1 MSPVARRRERH
12 SRRPTLSVI
21 RDSRMFFDGENAEEE
36 EMPPLEAPE
45 TKEPSAWASA
55 SEPAEGSEQ
64 GEPLTDAHC
73 ASAPSP
79 SLAPEGSAGDEQR
92 DDPEDRD
99 RPPTPPPKS
108 PSLGRHSRSASVL
121 SGESTL
127 PSLCSSSPTSRSV
140 ESADVHLPYRSP
152 TRAQSPLP
160 PLPHVHVDAAD
171 HARPTSPSGYPG
183 LFAHHRHTQI
193 LMEDLIATMDYDYT
207 NALEQLS
214 PPMSGLTPSALHPI
228 EDIEPGSSAGT
239 IKHVV
244 SPHARDS
251 IISQHTY
258 VFRQDSTSSGGSRW
272 STEASEDMHV
282 QSPIEDPE
290 LTFEEALST
299 TISPSQS
306 PTLSRTPSTSTVS
319 SEYDFGDDED
329 GYYSYDVGAFR
340 DPFGSPTTAQTRR
353 VFGYGIPWPST
364 HRRTSEDS
372 AGSGGSSS
380 AHDVLSDL
388 EDLAEDLTERF
399 ALSMKSPTTSVR
411 SSSHSGDSD
420 VFGAG
425 GELTDAPEGDYSSRR
440 SGRPSGGSSHGSHQ
454 YGSGGAHSGGHSGFD
469 GSWNGRGGLMGRGGG
484 GRDDEDS
491 DDDRRRRPSRL
502 PVNSRAIATDSEEDT
517 DSDDSGTDDYGD
529 ESPSLAAF
537 PRERR
542 STTRTLQPPASAPLP
557 RAATSVHAEQVEDDV
572 PLARQIP
579 GALKAQRTIRRQVK
593 DELDQK
599 RAERRAKQAA
609 LQQHPAAE
617 PRAPTSALEPAFPLL
632 QQNSPSKLVGRP
644 RTKTL
649 PSNMNSPFTPG
660 DLTKKLLGLQVG
672 PGAAVPGVSPT
683 SPALPPMPASPWG
696 AATHSHAKQPSYDAR
711 EPLVSGRG
719 RTMTVDA
726 QAYSASLSRQPSRA
740 AP

>member
-1 MSPVARRRERH
+1 M
-12 SRRPTLSVI
+12 
-21 RDSRMFFDGENAEEE
+21 
-36 EMPPLEAPE
+36 
-45 TKEPSAWASA
+45 
-55 SEPAEGSEQ
+55 
-64 GEPLTDAHC
+64 
-73 ASAPSP
+73 
-79 SLAPEGSAGDEQR
+79 
-92 DDPEDRD
+92 
-99 RPPTPPPKS
+99 
-108 PSLGRHSRSASVL
+108 
-121 SGESTL
+121 
-127 PSLCSSSPTSRSV
+127 
-140 ESADVHLPYRSP
+140 
-152 TRAQSPLP
+152 
-160 PLPHVHVDAAD
+160 
-171 HARPTSPSGYPG
+171 
-183 LFAHHRHTQI
+183 
-193 LMEDLIATMDYDYT
+193 
-207 NALEQLS
+207 
-214 PPMSGLTPSALHPI
+214 
-228 EDIEPGSSAGT
+228 
-239 IKHVV
+239 
-244 SPHARDS
+244 
-251 IISQHTY
+251 
-258 VFRQDSTSSGGSRW
+258 
-272 STEASEDMHV
+272 
-282 QSPIEDPE
+282 
-290 LTFEEALST
+290 
-299 TISPSQS
+299 
-306 PTLSRTPSTSTVS
+306 
-319 SEYDFGDDED
+319 
-329 GYYSYDVGAFR
+329 
-340 DPFGSPTTAQTRR
+340 
-353 VFGYGIPWPST
+353 
-364 HRRTSEDS
+364 
-372 AGSGGSSS
+372 
-380 AHDVLSDL
+380 LSDL

-557 RAATSVHAEQVEDDV
+557 RAASSVHAEQVEDDV

-617 PRAPTSALEPAFPLL
+617 PRAPTSALEPAFPPP

-696 AATHSHAKQPSYDAR
+696 ATTHSHTKQPSYDAR
-711 EPLVSGRG
+711 EPLASGRG

-740 AP
+740 APQENRGLRPMRSFHRPNRDRDARDAEFTPPIPVPAPAPMPERTPQLSVGGGLQRSGTRSTRSESRRPSIERTPPIPAAPMPDPPRPRANTGAIGAPSSSGPSVPAPASTFAQPGRAAGVGQMWQQRVFIGNMQRFCLVEIGSATSAGDVLNMVDGQGALDQSPGSGGWMLWEVSQDFGMG